1 VGKPLGLPADL
12 KLSLVGHKQNW
23 LRPKRA
29 LPNRRAIDIAAID
42 RSNRAFGARNRKLFE
57 VHGIL
62 VKGNFYSTTIK

>member
-1 VGKPLGLPADL
+1 
-12 KLSLVGHKQNW
+12 
-23 LRPKRA
+23 

>member
-1 VGKPLGLPADL
+1 LVGKPLGLPADL

-23 LRPKRA
+23 KRA
-29 LPNRRAIDIAAID
+29 LPNCWAIDITAID